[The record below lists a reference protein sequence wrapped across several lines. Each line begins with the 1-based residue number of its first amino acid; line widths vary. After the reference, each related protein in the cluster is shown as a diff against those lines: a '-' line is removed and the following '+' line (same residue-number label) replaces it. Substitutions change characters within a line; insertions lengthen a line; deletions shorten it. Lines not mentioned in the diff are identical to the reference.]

1 MRVDR
6 VGIACIIYSM
16 KTSAGIKIGRGT
28 KAGQVSRIRSLGKKI
43 AKTIDDLIVRYYYKG
58 ERLRPEVREELEQS
72 VRDARQGKNVS
83 PTFESAEEA
92 IAWLES
98 RCK

>member
-1 MRVDR
+1 
-6 VGIACIIYSM
+6 M

-72 VRDARQGKNVS
+72 VRDARQGKNLS
-83 PTFESAEEA
+83 PGFTSAKEMSE
-92 IAWLES
+92 WLKS
-98 RCK
+98 Q

>member
-58 ERLRPEVREELEQS
+58 ERLRPEVWEELKKEMKETEE
-72 VRDARQGKNVS
+72 GKNLS
-83 PTFESAEEA
+83 PGFTSAKEMSD
-92 IAWLES
+92 WLNS
-98 RCK
+98 Q

>member
-1 MRVDR
+1 
-6 VGIACIIYSM
+6 M

-58 ERLRPEVREELEQS
+58 ERLRPEVWEELKKEMKETEE
-72 VRDARQGKNVS
+72 GKNLS
-83 PTFESAEEA
+83 PGFTNAKDMSD
-92 IAWLES
+92 WLNS
-98 RCK
+98 Q

>member
-1 MRVDR
+1 
-6 VGIACIIYSM
+6 M

-58 ERLRPEVREELEQS
+58 ERLRPEVWEELKKEIKETEE
-72 VRDARQGKNVS
+72 GKNLS
-83 PTFESAEEA
+83 PVFESAEEA

>member
-1 MRVDR
+1 
-6 VGIACIIYSM
+6 M

-58 ERLRPEVREELEQS
+58 ERLRPEVRARIEKS
-72 VRDARQGKNVS
+72 IKDARQGKNVS
-83 PTFESAEEA
+83 PAFTDLDEA
-92 IAWLES
+92 FKWLDS
-98 RCK
+98 RDK